1 MMGDELLLTAIMPAN
16 SAYAAIDG
24 LIATNCLADN
34 NVRYYMPDR

>member
-1 MMGDELLLTAIMPAN
+1 MGDDGLRANCVPNVPAN

-34 NVRYYMPDR
+34 NVRYRSH